1 MAIHEQAASRPEP
14 RGDNTALKWFRGL
27 VWAGIIANLI
37 LAVVSISFPARVLEF
52 LRLDPATPLL
62 WPRFACFLLILLS
75 IFYVPAARD
84 PVKNRF
90 AAIWTVACRFGGV
103 AFFSIVG
110 GRYIVFGL
118 FDLVFG
124 LPQAIALWAGWRE
137 RDQTVAG
144 RRLRNALV
152 ALAAIVVI
160 GSVGW
165 VGYQQIMRPKVPIFA
180 SDEDHFKYG
189 SIGNDGAAGIPYP
202 IWAVLPQVCSRLVPA
217 PGGYAAFGFLWDPGR
232 DPAVDPPIGFSKA
245 RVGVDRMSINCAICH
260 TASVRLS
267 ADSPPQL
274 YAGAASNTVDVQ
286 GYQRF
291 LSRCAAEDE
300 FNARSLIPAMERQAK
315 LSWLDR
321 LTYKYVLIPVVRK
334 RLLEQG
340 KSFAWTDQRPTWGP
354 GRIDPFNPVKF
365 GMLGMIDDG
374 TIGNSDMQAV
384 WNLDARERIRP
395 TAPFHWDGLNT
406 SLREVIISSALGDG
420 AVAAEFS
427 FDSMARIERFL
438 RKATPPPSPH
448 RPDTAAVERG
458 KAVYAAQCAEC
469 HGADGK
475 RTLTVIPAQE
485 VGTDI
490 HRLRMWTEAAR
501 DTYNRYRKGYDWGFR
516 SFQKTDG
523 YIAEP
528 HTGLWLSG
536 PYLHNGSVPTLRDL
550 LAPPSQRPAGFV
562 RGSDVVDGT
571 KGGFVS
577 PACDP
582 RIPPKQGFCYDT
594 RLAGNG
600 NGGHL
605 YGTTLGENEKADL
618 LAYLLTL

>member
-1 MAIHEQAASRPEP
+1 MATPDEAASPPP
-14 RGDNTALKWFRGL
+14 RRVDNTALKWFRGL
-27 VWAGIIANLI
+27 VWAGIVANMI
-37 LAVVSISFPARVLEF
+37 LALVSITIPAKVLQF

-75 IFYVPAARD
+75 VFYVPAARD
-84 PVKNRF
+84 PVKNSF
-90 AAIWTVACRFGGV
+90 SAVWTVACRFGGV
-103 AFFSIVG
+103 AFFAIVG

-124 LPQAIALWAGWRE
+124 LPQAVALYLGWRG
-137 RDQTVAG
+137 RDDSVAG
-144 RRLRNALV
+144 RRLRTALV
-152 ALAAIVVI
+152 SLAALVVI

-165 VGYQQIMRPKVPIFA
+165 VGYQQIMRPKVPVFA
-180 SDEDHFKYG
+180 SDEEHFKYG
-189 SIGNDGAAGIPYP
+189 SIGNDGAAGIPYRM
-202 IWAVLPQVCSRLVPA
+202 WTVLPQVCARLVPGQ
-217 PGGYAAFGFLWDPGR
+217 GGYAAFGFRWDPGR

-245 RVGVDRMSINCAICH
+245 KVGVERMSINCAICH
-260 TASVRLS
+260 ITSVRLS
-267 ADSPPQL
+267 ADAQPQL
-274 YAGAASNTVDVQ
+274 YPGGASNTVDVQ

-291 LSRCAAEDE
+291 LSRCAQEDE
-300 FNARSLIPAMERQAK
+300 FSPKFLIPAMEAKGK

-334 RLLEQG
+334 RLVQQG
-340 KSFAWTDQRPTWGP
+340 EAFAWTDQRPTWGP

-395 TAPFHWDGLNT
+395 NAPFHWDGLNT

-420 AVAAEFS
+420 AVAEEFS

-438 RKATPPPSPH
+438 RKTAPPPSPH
-448 RPDTAAVERG
+448 RPDGAAVERG
-458 KAVYAAQCAEC
+458 KAVFAAQCADC
-469 HGADGK
+469 HSPDGK
-475 RTLTVIPAQE
+475 RTLTIIPAHE
-485 VGTDI
+485 VGTDT
-490 HRLRMWTEAAR
+490 HRLRMWTVAAR
-501 DTYNRYRKGYDWGFR
+501 DTYGAYRKGYNWEFR

-528 HTGLWLSG
+528 LNGLWLSG

-550 LAPPSQRPAGFV
+550 LAPPAQRPVTFV
-562 RGSDVVDGT
+562 RGPDVVDGT
-571 KGGFVS
+571 NGGFVS
-577 PACDP
+577 PSCDP
-582 RIPPKQGFCYDT
+582 RAPPKEGFCYDT

-600 NGGHL
+600 NGGHVF
-605 YGTTLGENEKADL
+605 GTTLSPTEKADL